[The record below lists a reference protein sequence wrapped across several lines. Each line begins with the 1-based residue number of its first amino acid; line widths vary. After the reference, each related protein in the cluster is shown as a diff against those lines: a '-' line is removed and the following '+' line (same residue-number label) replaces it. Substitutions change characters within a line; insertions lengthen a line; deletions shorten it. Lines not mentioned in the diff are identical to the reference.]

1 MSHSL
6 WEAPRWLISENPRFS
21 SHVHL
26 TAGEGSTMGK
36 RPRFNHNGT
45 VSYPSETPST
55 RKARQPHA
63 QALGM
68 TGEEAGGRPDP
79 AGEAAPH
86 RRPASTRRH
95 CSDGSSVL
103 SPPALPGPMA
113 AVVKDSF
120 LEEWRELT
128 NGVLRKRQPHFVD
141 V

>member
-1 MSHSL
+1 MIQPQWDS
-6 WEAPRWLISENPRFS
+6 N
-21 SHVHL
+21 
-26 TAGEGSTMGK
+26 
-36 RPRFNHNGT
+36 
-45 VSYPSETPST
+45 SYPSETPSAS
-55 RKARQPHA
+55 KACQPHA
-63 QALGM
+63 QALGT

-86 RRPASTRRH
+86 PKARFDEKALQWWFLCPVT
-95 CSDGSSVL
+95 
-103 SPPALPGPMA
+103 PALPGPMA